1 MFSFFPKRVISRSDR
16 ICCSIVIVL
25 GYCWSN
31 VINILAFWLPN
42 SLKQTGYVYFQ
53 NCVSCDALQLD
64 MLVITSELYA
74 ELILFPAPIQAGG
87 VLMHSLCMDSAHH
100 EGQPAGICE
109 RRWSPKTWPSQ
120 VWKYLLP
127 SEDLP
132 EICLILLLLGL
143 PGASVEVGT
152 GCQQLSTSR
161 GIRLPAEELLLGKN
175 VVWKSCSALMKIKRR
190 FTSVPVG
197 ARSRQEAT
205 CFEAAESSKL
215 SSCSGHQRSNVPS
228 AQLGRNSIPWLML
241 FLPNT

>member
-31 VINILAFWLPN
+31 VINILAFRLPN

-120 VWKYLLP
+120 VRKYLLP

-132 EICLILLLLGL
+132 EICLILLLPQGCQGRQWKWERVASSWACPVGSGSLQKSSCWAKML
-143 PGASVEVGT
+143 CESLALLSWKLRGASHQYQWGPGQDKRQHV
-152 GCQQLSTSR
+152 L
-161 GIRLPAEELLLGKN
+161 RLL
-175 VVWKSCSALMKIKRR
+175 KI
-190 FTSVPVG
+190 
-197 ARSRQEAT
+197 A
-205 CFEAAESSKL
+205 
-215 SSCSGHQRSNVPS
+215 N
-228 AQLGRNSIPWLML
+228 
-241 FLPNT
+241 